1 MMTDDELATECYS
14 LIDHI
19 FRDVC
24 GQENG
29 ADVASCVAYLHSRVI
44 PFFLGTPWRYR
55 FYAID
60 NLPKEHLFCFLF
72 FVFHG
77 EIRDAGLD
85 EDVVPLDKL
94 ADIRWIDAVAI
105 PVGQHLVEPSL

>member
-1 MMTDDELATECYS
+1 MMGDNKVTSAHNS

-19 FRDVC
+19 RSNVC

-29 ADVASCVAYLHSRVI
+29 LYLASRVTYLHSRVI

-72 FVFHG
+72 RLFYG
-77 EIRDAGLD
+77 EIRNTGMN
-85 EDVVPLDKL
+85 EDVVPSNQL
-94 ADIRWIDAVAI
+94 ADIGWINAIAV
-105 PVGQHLVEPSL
+105 PVW

>member
-1 MMTDDELATECYS
+1 MMGDNKVTTAYNS

-29 ADVASCVAYLHSRVI
+29 ADIASCVTYLHSRVI
-44 PFFLGTPWRYR
+44 PCFLGTPWRYR

-60 NLPKEHLFCFLF
+60 DLPEEHLF
-72 FVFHG
+72 
-77 EIRDAGLD
+77 GL
-85 EDVVPLDKL
+85 VPLS
-94 ADIRWIDAVAI
+94 V
-105 PVGQHLVEPSL
+105 

>member
-1 MMTDDELATECYS
+1 MMTDDKLAVEFNS
-14 LIDHI
+14 LTDHI
-19 FRDVC
+19 CRNVC

-29 ADVASCVAYLHSRVI
+29 LNVASCVAYLHSRVI

-77 EIRDAGLD
+77 EIRDTGVD
-85 EDVVPLDKL
+85 EDVVPLDQF
-94 ADIRWIDAVAI
+94 ADIGWINAVTI
-105 PVGQHLVEPSL
+105 PVRQYFVKPSL